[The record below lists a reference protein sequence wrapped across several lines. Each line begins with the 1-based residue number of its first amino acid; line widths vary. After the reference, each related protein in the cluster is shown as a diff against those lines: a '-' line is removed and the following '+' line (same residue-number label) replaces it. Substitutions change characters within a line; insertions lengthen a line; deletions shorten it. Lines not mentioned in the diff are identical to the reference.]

1 MVRDPSSREGEPD
14 PRDVLAA
21 LSDDDAVEMIA
32 ALDGPKTASQISEE
46 CDIPLSTTY
55 RKLERLTDA
64 DLLRESTEIRRDG
77 QHTTRYSVAFDA
89 VTVELDEENEL
100 TVELSRPERAKDERL
115 AALWSE
121 VREET

>member
-1 MVRDPSSREGEPD
+1 MVRDPSSREEEPD

-21 LSDDDAVEMIA
+21 LSDDAAAEIIAV
-32 ALDGPKTASQISEE
+32 LDGPKTASQISEE

-77 QHTTRYSVAFDA
+77 QHTTRYSVAFDS

-100 TVELSRPERAKDERL
+100 TVELSRPEPAKDERL

>member
-1 MVRDPSSREGEPD
+1 MVRDPSSHEEEPD
-14 PRDVLAA
+14 PGEILSA

-32 ALDGPKTASQISEE
+32 ALDRPKTASQISEE

-55 RKLERLTDA
+55 RKLERLTRA
-64 DLLRESTEIRRDG
+64 DLLQESTEIRRDG
-77 QHTTRYSVAFDA
+77 QHTTLYSVAFES
-89 VTVELDEENEL
+89 VIIELDDQNEL
-100 TVELSRPERAKDERL
+100 DVDLSRPERAKDQRL